1 MAERHK
7 ILVEDRDRSI
17 SENNNLGVGKK
28 SPDPFPSSNGSQPND
43 ANKMLRIDTFGSD
56 ASGNSGEE
64 PEIDLDAVSYFDDF
78 CFEAFF
84 RQSAPK
90 NAYKFFM
97 RVLNTF
103 WLLLVKEC
111 LPRLNY
117 K

>member
-78 CFEAFF
+78 LTCF
-84 RQSAPK
+84 RQSLPK
-90 NAYKFFM
+90 NARRFFM
-97 RVLNTF
+97 LVLNTF
-103 WLLLVKEC
+103 CPFIAEEC
-111 LPRLNY
+111 LP
-117 K
+117 

>member
-78 CFEAFF
+78 SLFDML
-84 RQSAPK
+84 SAII
-90 NAYKFFM
+90 AE
-97 RVLNTF
+97 
-103 WLLLVKEC
+103 EC
-111 LPRLNY
+111 PQILHACT
-117 K
+117 

>member
-64 PEIDLDAVSYFDDF
+64 PEIDLDAVSYFDD
-78 CFEAFF
+78 ETYF
-84 RQSAPK
+84 RHFTPKSAHK
-90 NAYKFFM
+90 SFM
-97 RVLNTF
+97 LVLNTF
-103 WLLLVKEC
+103 CPFIAEEC
-111 LPRLNY
+111 LPGHIDE
-117 K
+117 